1 MKFSELNLS
10 IKDEIKTVRIG
21 DNVIEV
27 KQYLPLEKK
36 IDIISL
42 AIQQSLGGTIQN
54 TMAFESY
61 LDLFIIM
68 NYTNIDFSEYEDY
81 GVLYDILESND
92 IINFILSAIPQIEY
106 NSIKE
111 HAFDM
116 SAKYERYSN
125 SLGKVISNL
134 IDFSKAIS
142 ENIEEV
148 TQDEEKMQSLK
159 FNTKINEIEE
169 LIQIALSNNYK
180 VISIK

>member
-27 KQYLPLEKK
+27 KQYLSLEKK

-42 AIQQSLGGTIQN
+42 AIQQSLGGTVQN

-68 NYTNIDFSEYEDY
+68 NYTNIDFSDCEDY

-111 HAFDM
+111 HAFGM

-148 TQDEEKMQSLK
+148 TQDEEKMQTIK
-159 FNTKINEIEE
+159 D
-169 LIQIALSNNYK
+169 IASDIIPLRQ
-180 VISIK
+180 

>member
-10 IKDEIKTVRIG
+10 IRDEIKTVKIG

-42 AIQQSLGGTIQN
+42 AIQQSLGGTVQN

-68 NYTNIDFSEYEDY
+68 NYTNIDFSDCKDY
-81 GVLYDILESND
+81 SVLYDILESND
-92 IINFILSAIPQIEY
+92 IINFIISAIPQIEY

-125 SLGKVISNL
+125 SLGKENSNL
-134 IDFSKAIS
+134 IHNRKANS
-142 ENIEEV
+142 ENTDKI
-148 TQDEEKMQSLK
+148 TKKKKKMQTVK
-159 FNTKINEIEE
+159 D
-169 LIQIALSNNYK
+169 IASDIIPLRQ
-180 VISIK
+180 

>member
-1 MKFSELNLS
+1 MNFSELNLS
-10 IKDEIKTVRIG
+10 IRDEIKTVKIG

-42 AIQQSLGGTIQN
+42 AIQQSLGGTVQN

-68 NYTNIDFSEYEDY
+68 NYTNIDFSDCEDY

-148 TQDEEKMQSLK
+148 TQDEEKMQTIK
-159 FNTKINEIEE
+159 D
-169 LIQIALSNNYK
+169 IASDIIPLRQ
-180 VISIK
+180 

>member
-10 IKDEIKTVRIG
+10 IKDEMKTIRIG

-42 AIQQSLGGTIQN
+42 AIQQSLGGTVQN

-68 NYTNIDFSEYEDY
+68 NYTNIDFSDCEDY
-81 GVLYDILESND
+81 SVLYDILESND
-92 IINFILSAIPQIEY
+92 IINFIISAIPQIEY

-111 HAFDM
+111 HACDM

-142 ENIEEV
+142 ENIEEI
-148 TQDEEKMQSLK
+148 TQDEEKMQTVK
-159 FNTKINEIEE
+159 D
-169 LIQIALSNNYK
+169 IASDIIPLRQ
-180 VISIK
+180 